1 MNSPV
6 AKSAEALRAALE
18 AATRGIARR
27 RDIDV
32 AFGTG
37 KPGLD
42 GNQVRI
48 PPVSPKPSFTEAACA
63 RGRGDAA
70 GLRLRHHAATVHAR
84 YRPEGGAAAAIFDS
98 LEQARFE
105 ALGAIEM
112 PGVAWNLD
120 AVLSDEL
127 RGARP
132 ETAEEGAATALGA
145 RLSLRRLATG
155 EPLPDA
161 AAAALEACPDVTAA
175 NYETLSSSLDDQ
187 AEFARLAR
195 TAIAD
200 LGFAA
205 ELGADPDA
213 GESEEDDESQEQENE
228 QAGEEESDTSEVIKQ
243 ELDDSDSDSTEQVES
258 TVESEDTD
266 ESLDSPDTEEGEPSP
281 RMPRAN
287 SHSAERDYHVYTREF
302 DEIVDAADLC
312 RADELQRCRAALDR
326 QTEPLRGVV
335 GRLANRLL
343 RLLQAQQAR
352 SWQFDLEEGLLDTGR
367 LARIVANP
375 RHALT
380 YKREIESD
388 FRDTVVSMLL
398 DNSGSMRGRPI
409 STAAICADLLARTLE
424 RCSVRVEILGFT
436 TRAWKGGESR
446 QKWTNGGRVPSHPGR
461 LNDIR
466 HIVYKSADAPLR
478 RTRRNLGL
486 MLREGLLKENI
497 DGEALEWA
505 HSRLAWRAERRKILL
520 VISDGAPIDDSTL
533 AVNRAGFLERH
544 LRQTIARIER
554 EGIVE
559 LLAIGIGH
567 DVTRYYRRAVTINS
581 PDQLADALID
591 QLTELFAEERAG
603 PGSDAFSAS
612 SASAF
617 RPSPEAATQRRS
629 PGVRRPE
636 AKSGM

>member
-1 MNSPV
+1 MNSQV
-6 AKSAEALRAALE
+6 GKSAEALRAALE

-27 RDIDV
+27 PDIDV

-37 KPGLD
+37 KPGLE

-48 PPVSPKPSFTEAACA
+48 PPVSPKPSLTEAACA

-70 GLRLRHHAATVHAR
+70 GLRLRHHAATVHKR
-84 YRPEGGAAAAIFDS
+84 YRPDGGAAAAIFDS

-132 ETAEEGAATALGA
+132 ETAEAGAATALGA

-155 EPLPDA
+155 APLPDSA
-161 AAAALEACPDVTAA
+161 LAALDACPDVTAA
-175 NYETLSSSLDDQ
+175 DYEALSHSLDDQ

-195 TAIAD
+195 TAIAN

-205 ELGADPDA
+205 ELGEDPDA
-213 GESEEDDESQEQENE
+213 GESEEDDESREQEDE
-228 QAGEEESDTSEVIKQ
+228 QAGEDLSDTSELIALQ
-243 ELDDSDSDSTEQVES
+243 LDDSESENTGQVES
-258 TVESEDTD
+258 TAEPEEIDD
-266 ESLDSPDTEEGEPSP
+266 SLDSPDTEEGEPAP
-281 RMPRAN
+281 RMPKADSN
-287 SHSAERDYHVYTREF
+287 SAERDYHVFTREF
-302 DEIVDAADLC
+302 DEIVDAAELC

-375 RHALT
+375 RHPLS

-424 RCSVRVEILGFT
+424 RCGVRVEILGFT
-436 TRAWKGGESR
+436 TRSWKGGESR
-446 QKWTNGGRVPSHPGR
+446 QKWTNGGRIPSHPGR

-497 DGEALEWA
+497 DGEAIEWA
-505 HSRLAWRAERRKILL
+505 HGRLAWRAERRKILL

-544 LRQTIARIER
+544 LRQVIARIER
-554 EGIVE
+554 EGAVE

-591 QLTELFAEERAG
+591 QLTELFAEERPG
-603 PGSDAFSAS
+603 PSSDAFNAS

-617 RPSPEAATQRRS
+617 RPSPEALVPHRS
-629 PGVRRPE
+629 PGVRRPT

>member
-1 MNSPV
+1 MTASPGR
-6 AKSAEALRAALE
+6 SAEALRAALG

-32 AFGTG
+32 SYGPG

-42 GNQVRI
+42 GDQVRI
-48 PPVSPKPSFTEAACA
+48 PPVSPRPSPTEAACA

-70 GLRLRHHAATVHAR
+70 GLRFRHHAEAVHQR

-112 PGVAWNLD
+112 PGVLRNLD
-120 AVLSDEL
+120 AVLAEDL
-127 RGARP
+127 RSARP
-132 ETAEEGAATALGA
+132 ETADTGAATALGA

-155 EPLPDA
+155 THLPQA
-161 AAAALEACPDVTAA
+161 ASAALDACPDVTAA
-175 NYETLSSSLDDQ
+175 DYDALSGALDDQ
-187 AEFARLAR
+187 VSFARLAR

-205 ELGADPDA
+205 ELGEDPDA
-213 GESEEDDESQEQENE
+213 GDSDDDEELEKQAED
-228 QAGEEESDTSEVIKQ
+228 QAGKEQSDTREMAELVPDDTDGESAEQI
-243 ELDDSDSDSTEQVES
+243 ESAAETDDLDD
-258 TVESEDTD
+258 
-266 ESLDSPDTEEGEPSP
+266 SLDSPETEEGEPAP
-281 RMPRAN
+281 RMPRADGDRDT
-287 SHSAERDYHVYTREF
+287 RDYYVFTREF
-302 DEIVDAADLC
+302 DEVVTASDLC
-312 RADELQRCRAALDR
+312 RADELQRCRATLDR
-326 QTEPLRGVV
+326 QTEPLRGIV

-343 RLLQAQQAR
+343 RLLQAQQTR
-352 SWQFDLEEGLLDTGR
+352 SWQFDLEEGLLDSGR
-367 LARIVANP
+367 LARVVVDP
-375 RHALT
+375 RQPLS
-380 YKREIESD
+380 YKREIDSD
-388 FRDTVVSMLL
+388 FRDTVVTLLL

-424 RCSVRVEILGFT
+424 RCGVGVEILGFT
-436 TRAWKGGESR
+436 TRAWKGGEAR
-446 QKWTNGGRVPSHPGR
+446 QKWANGGRIPSHPGR
-461 LNDIR
+461 LNDLR
-466 HIVYKSADAPLR
+466 HIVYKEADAPWR
-478 RTRRNLGL
+478 RARRNLGL

-505 HSRLAWRAERRKILL
+505 HGRLAWRGEKRKILL

-544 LRQTIARIER
+544 LRQVIARIER
-554 EGIVE
+554 DGMVE

-591 QLTELFAEERAG
+591 QLTELFAAERPERG
-603 PGSDAFSAS
+603 PTRISAS
-612 SASAF
+612 GASAS
-617 RPSPEAATQRRS
+617 RSSPATAMRHQSRA
-629 PGVRRPE
+629 VR
-636 AKSGM
+636 